1 MKRIIK
7 LTERDLT
14 RIVKRVIKEQDE
26 ELDFTSS
33 KGNNQLNNI
42 FNEIESMSKY
52 ANDSHQ
58 FNNMMDEFYENYKED
73 IEGLTD
79 DEYVKLEDFIV
90 NTYRD
95 VRLHRYDRNN
105 NMSDDELIDADDY

>member
-1 MKRIIK
+1 MKRIIR
-7 LTERDLT
+7 LTERDLS
-14 RIVKRVIKEQDE
+14 RIVKRIIKEQDE
-26 ELDFTSS
+26 DWEPAPDKS
-33 KGNNQLNNI
+33 NDHLNNI
-42 FNEIESMSKY
+42 FNEIESMAEY

-73 IEGLTD
+73 IEELTG
-79 DEYVKLEDFIV
+79 DEYAKLEYFIG

-95 VRLHRYDRNN
+95 VQLHRYDRNN